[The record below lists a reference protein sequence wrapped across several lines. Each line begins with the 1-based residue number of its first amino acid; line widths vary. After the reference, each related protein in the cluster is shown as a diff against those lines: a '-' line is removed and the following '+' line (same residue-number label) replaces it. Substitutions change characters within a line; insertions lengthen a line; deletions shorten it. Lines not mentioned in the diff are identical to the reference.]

1 MLTIDYAMMKNQ
13 HLYNV
18 IFPVMAGIAICMIFF
33 QISAASQGMDHN
45 GQNIKMTEAEHTG
58 KPVVHLYFADR
69 NNSFLKAE
77 ERDLLHSNNPTEF
90 GNAIV
95 KALIDGPRTGLMR
108 TIPENSKLK
117 AFYITGDGTAYVDM
131 SDDVKDGLSGGVKS
145 ELFTIYSVVNS
156 LVLNIPEIDAV
167 KFLINGKESMTL
179 NGHIDLRFPFKANML
194 LIR

>member
-1 MLTIDYAMMKNQ
+1 MTNNYAMMKNQ
-13 HLYNV
+13 HLCNV
-18 IFPVMAGIAICMIFF
+18 IFSVIAGIAICMIFY
-33 QISAASQGMDHN
+33 QISAASQDKDDN
-45 GQNIKMTEAEHTG
+45 EQKTKITETEHSA
-58 KPVVHLYFADR
+58 KPLVHLYFADR
-69 NNSFLKAE
+69 NTSFLKAE

-90 GNAIV
+90 GKAIV
-95 KALIDGPRTGLMR
+95 KALIDGPRTALMR
-108 TIPENSKLK
+108 TIPESSKLK